1 MVNEIKTIEQRK
13 ESLLKRGSE
22 KGFITYEEMANE
34 LKGLELDSDS
44 LDDLYNSLVDAGIEI
59 VSEDAND
66 TSLDLFLLPVEEFI
80 NKFEKLKTRLGT
92 DFVDKLGEDSSLI
105 EIMYE

>member
-44 LDDLYNSLVDAGIEI
+44 LDDLYNSLVDA
-59 VSEDAND
+59 V
-66 TSLDLFLLPVEEFI
+66 
-80 NKFEKLKTRLGT
+80 LK
-92 DFVDKLGEDSSLI
+92 
-105 EIMYE
+105 